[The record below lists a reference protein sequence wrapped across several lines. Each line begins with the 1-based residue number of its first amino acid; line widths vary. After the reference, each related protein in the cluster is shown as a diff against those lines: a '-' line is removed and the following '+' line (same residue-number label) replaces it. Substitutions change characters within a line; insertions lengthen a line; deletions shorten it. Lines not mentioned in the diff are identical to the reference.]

1 MMSSFKINKTEQNVL
16 DVLNKIENRLI
27 VKKENNVARLF
38 FDYDEDTRLEI
49 KSINTTYHSN
59 VSLNTSFDTI
69 TINKNSLSV
78 YGNIEDINN
87 VNLGLL
93 VSDGSNIGIISG
105 IENDNVTVTMI
116 YKPQTITWNE
126 YY

>member
-1 MMSSFKINKTEQNVL
+1 MSSFKINKTEQNVL

-59 VSLNTSFDTI
+59 VSLNTSSDTI

-78 YGNIEDINN
+78 YGDIENANN

-105 IENDNVTVTMI
+105 IENDNITITMI

>member
-1 MMSSFKINKTEQNVL
+1 MSSFKINKTEQNVL
-16 DVLNKIENRLI
+16 DILNKIENRLI

-59 VSLNTSFDTI
+59 VSLNTSSDTV

-87 VNLGLL
+87 INLGLL

>member
-1 MMSSFKINKTEQNVL
+1 MSSFKINKTEQNVL

-59 VSLNTSFDTI
+59 VSLNTSSDTI

-78 YGNIEDINN
+78 YGDIENANN

-105 IENDNVTVTMI
+105 IENDNVTITMI

>member
-1 MMSSFKINKTEQNVL
+1 MSSFKINKTEQNVL

-59 VSLNTSFDTI
+59 VSLNTSSDTI

-78 YGNIEDINN
+78 YGNIENANN

-105 IENDNVTVTMI
+105 IENDNVTITMI

>member
-1 MMSSFKINKTEQNVL
+1 MSSFKINKTEQNVL

-59 VSLNTSFDTI
+59 VSLNTSSDTV

-87 VNLGLL
+87 INLGLL